1 MLPPFL
7 KRLLIFVA
15 VTGVT
20 VGGAFL
26 YLRWHAQEEMVQ
38 KPADPKKKMEVY
50 NVMRAG
56 HNVQTTESILQRMSD
71 EYTYIVSLVSHS
83 IVSINTAGVSIV
95 ENPSTVLSDDRM
107 AVYGL
112 GSGVIVSKEGHIV
125 TNYHVICDKQVIRAT
140 LNDGRSVPI
149 YKIGEDPQL
158 DLAVL
163 KIDSKEQFRPIH
175 LGDSASVKV
184 GQMVLALG
192 NPFGIGMS
200 VTHGIVSGRDRSMR
214 GITGVDLIQTDSPIY
229 EGNSGGPLVNLRGEM
244 IGLNSAIVS
253 PNSSN
258 GQLSSQKI
266 AIGFSLPSNIV
277 YQVFKQI
284 CDHGRPM
291 RAYLGIDLME
301 NTIPLREHLNFRDTT
316 GSIVNEVFPDSPADR
331 AGVRTGDVI
340 TEYNG
345 RRVKNTIDLIRN
357 IESLQ
362 VGDTV
367 KLTIWR
373 NGAKQ
378 FVRLLLDRTEQ
389 GVVPPGIFQKTTGIR
404 LRNLTMKQRLNGFR
418 GVIVDTVP
426 ESLKSAL
433 RVGDIIHAVDY
444 ETIESVNEVDNIF
457 RNNGIDVL
465 NISRRNIRFNVSLKK
480 EGSLTQPKETETSV
494 KETEEEQENKS
505 N

>member
-1 MLPPFL
+1 
-7 KRLLIFVA
+7 
-15 VTGVT
+15 
-20 VGGAFL
+20 
-26 YLRWHAQEEMVQ
+26 
-38 KPADPKKKMEVY
+38 
-50 NVMRAG
+50 
-56 HNVQTTESILQRMSD
+56 
-71 EYTYIVSLVSHS
+71 
-83 IVSINTAGVSIV
+83 
-95 ENPSTVLSDDRM
+95 
-107 AVYGL
+107 
-112 GSGVIVSKEGHIV
+112 
-125 TNYHVICDKQVIRAT
+125 
-140 LNDGRSVPI
+140 
-149 YKIGEDPQL
+149 
-158 DLAVL
+158 
-163 KIDSKEQFRPIH
+163 
-175 LGDSASVKV
+175 
-184 GQMVLALG
+184 
-192 NPFGIGMS
+192 
-200 VTHGIVSGRDRSMR
+200 
-214 GITGVDLIQTDSPIY
+214 
-229 EGNSGGPLVNLRGEM
+229 M